1 MFRLLKH
8 SLLVTSAVPTLVFA
22 GERRSSD
29 RLKLGPQEAPLPPQ
43 YLPEVISLCR
53 KAERVIKS

>member
-8 SLLVTSAVPTLVFA
+8 SLLVTSAVPTLAFA

-29 RLKLGPQEAPLPPQ
+29 RLKLGPQEVPSHLRGT
-43 YLPEVISLCR
+43 YLKPYHDIAKPNE
-53 KAERVIKS
+53 

>member
-29 RLKLGPQEAPLPPQ
+29 RLKLGPQEVPLHLRSA
-43 YLPEVISLCR
+43 YL
-53 KAERVIKS
+53 KSYHYVAKPNE